1 MMQSHVLQDIQAQ
14 PRSLAE
20 VLRHHSE
27 GGRAALLE
35 AAALLTSGKQVILT
49 GMGASMYAAIS
60 LEYALNSHNIPAFLV
75 EGGELLHYRRQLCR
89 EAVVL
94 IVSRSGESVEV
105 AKLLEV
111 LQGHAKVIGVS
122 NDPVSLLAKEAD
134 VSIHIGSLPDEMVAI
149 QSYTGT
155 VLTMQLLYNA
165 VVNKRPED
173 DTELHS
179 ALDALP
185 SLIAHEVE
193 TATKWD
199 KLLTRKSPPYLLGR
213 GPSYGSVLEGS
224 LLFHETAK
232 APAVGIHA
240 ASFRHGPVEIVDG
253 DFAGIVFAPSGVT
266 RNLNLGLA
274 RDIVRFGGTLHV
286 IGPGG
291 ADCEGLELCE
301 TPQVAETLAP
311 LFEIVPVQCA
321 ALRLAQLRGL
331 KIGSFRYTPLVTRDE
346 VGFAS

>member
-1 MMQSHVLQDIQAQ
+1 
-14 PRSLAE
+14 
-20 VLRHHSE
+20 
-27 GGRAALLE
+27 
-35 AAALLTSGKQVILT
+35 
-49 GMGASMYAAIS
+49 
-60 LEYALNSHNIPAFLV
+60 
-75 EGGELLHYRRQLCR
+75 
-89 EAVVL
+89 
-94 IVSRSGESVEV
+94 VSRSGESVEV

-122 NDPVSLLAKEAD
+122 NDPDSLLAKEAD

-155 VLTMQLLYNA
+155 VLTMQLLYRA

-199 KLLTRKSPPYLLGR
+199 KFLTRKSPPYLLGR

-240 ASFRHGPVEIVDG
+240 ASFRHGPVETVDG

-291 ADCEGLELCE
+291 ADTEGLELCE